1 MATATQEQQPAPGS
15 VGSSAATLADQ
26 PARRFLV
33 FVIIALALIMVAI
46 DSTIVSTALDALQK
60 GLDTTIN
67 WAGWTL
73 TAYAFGLTLMLPI
86 SGKLGERYGGRRVF
100 IGSVLVFTLASLLCG
115 LTSNIYVLI
124 VLRVLQA
131 AGGAGFTPAATGII
145 VDHFGNARD
154 RAVSLFGTMFPIGAM
169 IGPIFGGFFVTYWSW
184 RAVFF
189 VNVPIGLAILALAFH
204 YIPHDRH
211 KTRER
216 RSMDLPG
223 LALLGACILCAMLA
237 VNFLAEPGVHLWS
250 PRFVIPALVALAS
263 GPLFWR
269 HITRS
274 AQPFI
279 LPRLLSESKFSSVNL
294 INAIFGGVTIGS
306 VALIP
311 LYAINRY
318 GMNALQSGSLL
329 IAQGI
334 GTIVISIVAVALL
347 RRTGYRRPL
356 YLGGS
361 LIGLGFLLVALPP
374 VGGVSPY
381 AWLVIGALVVGA
393 GNGIANPA
401 SRNAGLQLA
410 PQHSATLAALRT
422 LFIQFGSIATI
433 SIATA
438 ILASVAHPA
447 SAQPWIYVAA
457 ALVYLAAIPA
467 VMKVPEHHGAW

>member
-1 MATATQEQQPAPGS
+1 MVTATQEQQPSPGS
-15 VGSSAATLADQ
+15 VAHSAATLADR

-46 DSTIVSTALDALQK
+46 DSTIVSTALHALQN
-60 GLDTTIN
+60 GLGTSIN

-73 TAYAFGLTLMLPI
+73 TAYAFGLTLMLPV
-86 SGKLGERYGGRRVF
+86 SGKLSERYGSRRVF
-100 IGSVLVFTLASLLCG
+100 IGSVVVFTLASLLCG

-124 VLRVLQA
+124 VLRVVQA

-145 VDHFGNARD
+145 VDHFGSARD

-189 VNVPIGLAILALAFH
+189 VNVPIGLVIFLLAMQ
-204 YIPHDRH
+204 YVPHDRPRDA
-211 KTRER
+211 KR
-216 RSMDLPG
+216 RPMDLPG
-223 LALLGACILCAMLA
+223 LLLLGACILGAMLA
-237 VNFLAEPGVHLWS
+237 INALAGKAVHFWS
-250 PRFVIPALVALAS
+250 PQFVLPALVALAA

-269 HITRS
+269 HVKGS
-274 AQPFI
+274 ATPFI
-279 LPRLLSESKFSSVNL
+279 LPRLLADPNFASVNV
-294 INAIFGGVTIGS
+294 INAVYGGVTIGS
-306 VALIP
+306 VALVP

-318 GMNALQSGSLL
+318 GMGALQSGSLL

-334 GTIVISIVAVALL
+334 GTIVISVIAVALL

-361 LIGLGFLLVALPP
+361 LIALGLLLIALPP
-374 VGGVSPY
+374 LAGLSPY
-381 AWLVIGALVVGA
+381 AWLVLGALLVGA

-410 PQHSATLAALRT
+410 PQHSSTLAALRT

-433 SIATA
+433 SVATA
-438 ILASVAHPA
+438 ILAGTQDLGIVQA
-447 SAQPWIYVAA
+447 WIYVVA
-457 ALVYLAAIPA
+457 ALLYLAVIPIA
-467 VMKVPEHHGAW
+467 ARVPEHRGAW